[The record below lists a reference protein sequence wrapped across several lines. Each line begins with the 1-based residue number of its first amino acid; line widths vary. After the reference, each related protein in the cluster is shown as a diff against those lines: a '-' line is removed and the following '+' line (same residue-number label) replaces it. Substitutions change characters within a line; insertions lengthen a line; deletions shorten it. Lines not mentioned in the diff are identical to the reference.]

1 MKKWLLLNEVLNSQR
16 KDQYNFDWFLKD
28 FGRGLFMNLGTSE
41 LGLTTSLLFCEFVH
55 A

>member
-1 MKKWLLLNEVLNSQR
+1 MKKGLLLNEVLNSQR
-16 KDQYNFDWFLKD
+16 KVQYNFDWFLKD

-41 LGLTTSLLFCEFVH
+41 SGLTASLLFCEFVH